1 MDRIQKALEKAKLRH
16 AQKPEPI
23 RIEPTK
29 AENSV
34 SQAEDP
40 LAAPIES
47 ISYSQ
52 TKVVNVPNH
61 QLERKRIIAGFYN
74 NPQSAVFRML
84 RTQVL
89 KKMRSNRWQ
98 TLAVTSPTSGEGK
111 SVVAANLAMA
121 IAMELNQ
128 TVLLVDMDLRN
139 PSISNYFGLNAQ
151 LGLKDYLSGDLK
163 LSEVLINPGIKR
175 LVILPGVG
183 RAEDSAEL
191 LSSPKMAS
199 LVADIK
205 SQYDSRVI
213 IFDVPPVLQTDDVSL
228 AASYFDSTLLVL
240 EDGKNT
246 ESNITKSLQMLE
258 GSHLLGTVVN
268 KSASPPEHQ
277 NY

>member
-1 MDRIQKALEKAKLRH
+1 MDRIQKALEKAKQRH

-23 RIEPTK
+23 RVEPTK

-98 TLAVTSPTSGEGK
+98 TLAVTSPTAGEGK

-228 AASYFDSTLLVL
+228 SASYFDSTLLVL